1 MKENKD
7 IEKIRRDMM
16 ELWKETFQDSNRYI
30 ELIFDTYFCR
40 ENVFVRYD
48 GDLLI
53 ASMLCVPYEFQ
64 FISGKI
70 NEKLKGMYLCG
81 LATRPEYRK
90 QGIMKELMFEAEKS
104 IKTRGY
110 DMTFLIPADDHLREY
125 YRIMGY
131 YDGSYRTIKT
141 KNLLSKEQFQNL
153 YIYTFKDLA
162 ESGNF
167 ELVKEFAGWCHEREL
182 KIQEYSTIIHSEKD
196 LITAIAE
203 NENSIFLSD
212 RPIDLKYPIL
222 TNVIAVVFPEI
233 FGDNQ
238 RKCLRI
244 VEMYLQDVEAGEEHH
259 QNLSEQQL
267 DNISNVICNYFGS
280 TNIEFVFSNN
290 IYKETDPI
298 RNYPYAMIKPI
309 GNNPIFAN
317 KMKPTFRISLM
328 LD

>member
-1 MKENKD
+1 MKDNID
-7 IEKIRRDMM
+7 TEKIRRDMM

-40 ENVFVRYD
+40 ENIFVRYD

-64 FISGKI
+64 FVSEKI

-90 QGIMKELMFEAEKS
+90 RGIMKSLMNEAEES
-104 IKTRGY
+104 IKMRGY
-110 DMTFLIPADDHLREY
+110 DMSFLIPADNHLREY
-125 YRIMGY
+125 YRKNGY
-131 YDGSYRTIKT
+131 YDGSYRNLKTI
-141 KNLLSKEQFQNL
+141 NLQSKEQLHNL

-167 ELVKEFAGWCHEREL
+167 QLVKEIAGWCREREL
-182 KIQEYSTIIHSEKD
+182 KIQEYPTIVHSERD
-196 LITAIAE
+196 LITAITE
-203 NENSIFLSD
+203 NENSIFLSN

-222 TNVIAVVFPEI
+222 ANVIAVVFPEI
-233 FGDNQ
+233 SGDNQ
-238 RKCLRI
+238 RGKSLRV
-244 VEMYLQDVEAGEEHH
+244 VEIYLRDGEEGVR
-259 QNLSEQQL
+259 NLSKQPI
-267 DNISNVICNYFGS
+267 NYISNSICDYFES
-280 TNIEFVFSNN
+280 TNIEFIFTN
-290 IYKETDPI
+290 KEVKESDPI
-298 RNYPYAMIKPI
+298 RDYPYAMIKPI

-317 KMKPTFRISLM
+317 NRKPTFRISLM